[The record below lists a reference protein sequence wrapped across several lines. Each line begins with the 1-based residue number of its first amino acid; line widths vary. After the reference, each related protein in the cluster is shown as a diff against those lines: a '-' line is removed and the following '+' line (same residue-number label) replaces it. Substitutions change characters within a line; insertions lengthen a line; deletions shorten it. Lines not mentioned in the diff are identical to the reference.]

1 VSVRRRQLLAVVRN
15 ELGGRLSPWRSLW
28 LLILAFA
35 PTVIIFLHAVHDSR
49 CNLHQETLILAV
61 MVQAFY
67 VRFAIFFGALGIVMR
82 LVRGE
87 MVERNLHYSF
97 LAPVRRDVLLVG
109 KFLAATLGAVAVF
122 GSGILASFVLM
133 YAHFPA
139 GREFLLNGPGSAHL
153 RAYLFVALLACL
165 GYGAVF
171 LALSLV
177 FRNSIVPAVVVL
189 LWEGINGILPVWLK
203 RFSVTSYLK
212 PLFPVELP
220 VEGFSGLFTVVPEPT
235 PAWVAVAGLLAFV
248 VLVVAFACW
257 RIKRLEISYSTD

>member
-1 VSVRRRQLLAVVRN
+1 MSVRRRQLLAVMRN
-15 ELGGRLSPWRSLW
+15 ELGGKLSPWRSLW

-35 PTVIIFLHAVHDSR
+35 PTFIIFQHAVHEKR
-49 CNLHQETLILAV
+49 CDLHQETLVLAV
-61 MVQAFY
+61 MIQAFY
-67 VRFAIFFGALGIVMR
+67 VRFAIFFGCLGIVLR

-109 KFLAATLGAVAVF
+109 KFLAGTLAAVAVF
-122 GSGILASFVLM
+122 GSGILASFLLM
-133 YAHFPA
+133 YVHFDA
-139 GREFLLNGPGSAHL
+139 GREFLLNGPGAAHL
-153 RAYLFVALLACL
+153 RAYLFVAALACL

-177 FRNSIVPAVVVL
+177 FRNPIVPAVAVL

-235 PAWVAVAGLLAFV
+235 PAWVAVSGLLAFV
-248 VLVVAFACW
+248 VLVVTFACW